1 MKHFLPLVISLFTL
15 STIHAQFGGS
25 GMGGGRPGGGSGGM
39 RSHAGRPDDSP
50 NGPLKN
56 TPSGNFF
63 AAELKDGTTI
73 TGSGALKLK
82 NDLSIVEIKTT
93 EGKEQTYTPSQLK
106 QLSRNGRAGMEIFIN
121 FNNKYWLS
129 KLNRNVEQFYQAEGD
144 DELLFIK
151 EKDQFRIATKEDIID
166 LVKENKDA
174 YKQAKKGHVKKALLA
189 YIGEPQAERNEFREM
204 REKTDAEKVEKK
216 QQLFNQ

>member
-15 STIHAQFGGS
+15 STIHAQFGGG
-25 GMGGGRPGGGSGGM
+25 GMGGGRPGGGGGM
-39 RSHAGRPDDSP
+39 QDHAGRPGGPP
-50 NGPLKN
+50 NVQLRN
-56 TPSGNFF
+56 APSGNFF
-63 AAELKDGTTI
+63 SAELKDGTTI
-73 TGSGALKLK
+73 TGSGAIKFK
-82 NDLSIVEIKTT
+82 NDLSVVEIKTP
-93 EGKEQTYTPSQLK
+93 EGKELTYTPAQLK
-106 QLSRNGRAGMEIFIN
+106 QLSRNGRAGTEIFIN
-121 FNNKYWLS
+121 FNNRYWLS
-129 KLNRNVEQFYQAEGD
+129 KLNKNVEQFYQAEGD

-151 EKDQFRIATKEDIID
+151 EKDKFRIATKEDIID

-204 REKTDAEKVEKK
+204 RENIDAEKVEKK

>member
-15 STIHAQFGGS
+15 STVNAQFGGN
-25 GMGGGRPGGGSGGM
+25 GMGGGRPGGGGGM
-39 RSHAGRPDDSP
+39 REHAGRPDGLP
-50 NGPLKN
+50 NGQLRN
-56 TPSGNFF
+56 APSANFF
-63 AAELKDGTTI
+63 SAELKDGTTI
-73 TGSGALKLK
+73 TGSGTIKFK
-82 NDLSIVEIKTT
+82 NDLSIVEIKTP
-93 EGKEQTYTPSQLK
+93 EGKELTYTPTQLK

-151 EKDQFRIATKEDIID
+151 EKDKFRIAAKEDIID

-204 REKTDAEKVEKK
+204 RENIDAEKAKKK